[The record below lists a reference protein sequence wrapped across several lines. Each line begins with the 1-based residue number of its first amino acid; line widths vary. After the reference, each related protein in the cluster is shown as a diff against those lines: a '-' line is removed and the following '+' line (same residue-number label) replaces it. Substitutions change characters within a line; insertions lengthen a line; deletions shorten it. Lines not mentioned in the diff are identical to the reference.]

1 MKIEVIFL
9 GTNGWY
15 ATNLGNTI
23 STLISTKDFY
33 ILLDAGDGI
42 YKIDQYITADK
53 PIVLLLSHL
62 HLDHIIGLHTF
73 AKFAFKQKIDIY
85 GYTGTKNRINQI
97 IDHPFSS
104 PFKGLQLDIHIHD
117 LNEGQHEIGFPIT
130 CKLLVHA
137 DPCLGYRIS
146 LENKIIT
153 YCTDTG
159 LCPAIYDLA
168 QNADI
173 LITESSYKPG
183 QEKWGWPHYRG
194 GWCVRCKTATAN
206 KFARAV
212 GCTHECIGFS
222 TSEKNRTGRITLDD
236 KKWTV
241 RYPLIEY
248 GIDKKEALVYCKSLG
263 YDWNGLYDVFDRVS
277 CWCCPKAGLKNIEK
291 IKINFPKLYERFL
304 EMDEKAKKV
313 WEFPNFF

>member
-1 MKIEVIFL
+1 MEFIFL

-42 YKIDQYITADK
+42 YKIDQYITTDK

-97 IDHPFSS
+97 IDHPYSS

-117 LNEGQHEIGFPIT
+117 LKEGQHEIGFPIT

-137 DPCLGYRIS
+137 DPCLGYRIR

-168 QNADI
+168 QDADI

-183 QEKWGWPHYRG
+183 QEEWGWPHLRPEEAAEVGVKSKVKRLVLTHFDASLYR
-194 GWCVRCKTATAN
+194 
-206 KFARAV
+206 
-212 GCTHECIGFS
+212 
-222 TSEKNRTGRITLDD
+222 TLQD
-236 KKWTV
+236 
-241 RYPLIEY
+241 R
-248 GIDKKEALVYCKSLG
+248 KEA
-263 YDWNGLYDVFDRVS
+263 
-277 CWCCPKAGLKNIEK
+277 E
-291 IKINFPKLYERFL
+291 
-304 EMDEKAKKV
+304 EKAKTL
-313 WEFPNFF
+313 FPDTIIAYDDLKLHIA